1 MEVRELKLPE
11 DDSEVSKHVELNI
24 RQRENIVIYICAL
37 VDCNK
42 TNYKYQCVFGYRIS
56 VQHETL

>member
-11 DDSEVSKHVELNI
+11 DDTEVSKHVELNI

-42 TNYKYQCVFGYRIS
+42 TNYKYQCVFIIIIFI
-56 VQHETL
+56 